1 MEEICIRTEDL
12 KRRFVAGGQEI
23 WAVNGI
29 TLQIPKR
36 QLTVIRGRSGGGKT
50 TLMNLLGG
58 LDVPTSGKVFV
69 GETEVS
75 ALGDRDRD
83 AFRRKNVGFVFQ
95 SVALI
100 TMMSAQE
107 NVEFTLRMAGVPAAE
122 REKRAREALRM
133 VGLEAR
139 AGHMA
144 SELSGGEQQRVAVAR
159 AIAPRPPI
167 LFADEPTAELDSG
180 TGRNVMKL
188 LKDLTEEITV
198 IMTTHDEALAAMAD
212 REFMLEDGAL
222 L

>member
-1 MEEICIRTEDL
+1 MEESCIRTEDL
-12 KRRFVAGGQEI
+12 RRRFVAGGQEI

-29 TLQIPKR
+29 TLEIPKR

-69 GETEVS
+69 GDTEIS
-75 ALGDRDRD
+75 ALGDRERD

-100 TMMSAQE
+100 TMMSALE
-107 NVEFTLRMAGVPAAE
+107 NVEFTLRMAGVPSAE
-122 REKRAREALRM
+122 REKRSREALRM

-180 TGRNVMKL
+180 TGRSVMKL

-212 REFMLEDGAL
+212 REFMLEDGVL

>member
-100 TMMSAQE
+100 SMMSAQE
-107 NVEFTLRMAGVPAAE
+107 NVEVSLRMAGVPAAE

>member
-83 AFRRKNVGFVFQ
+83 AFRRTNVGFVFQ

-100 TMMSAQE
+100 TTMSAQE

>member
-12 KRRFVAGGQEI
+12 RRRFVAGGQEI

-29 TLQIPKR
+29 TLAIPKQ

-69 GETEVS
+69 GDTEIS
-75 ALGDRDRD
+75 SLGDRERD

-159 AIAPRPPI
+159 AIAPRPHI

-180 TGRNVMKL
+180 TGRSVMKL
-188 LKDLTEEITV
+188 LKELTEEITV

-212 REFMLEDGAL
+212 REFMLEDGVL

>member
-12 KRRFVAGGQEI
+12 RRRFVAGGQEI

-29 TLQIPKR
+29 TLAIPRR

-58 LDVPTSGKVFV
+58 LDVPTSGKVIV
-69 GETEVS
+69 GDTEVS
-75 ALGDRDRD
+75 ALSDRERD
-83 AFRRKNVGFVFQ
+83 TFRRKNVGFVFQ

-100 TMMSAQE
+100 TMMSALE